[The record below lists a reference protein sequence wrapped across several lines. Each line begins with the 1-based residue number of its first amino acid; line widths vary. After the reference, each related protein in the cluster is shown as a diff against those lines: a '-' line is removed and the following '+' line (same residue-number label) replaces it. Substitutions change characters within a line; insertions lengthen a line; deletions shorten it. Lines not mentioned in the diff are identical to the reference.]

1 MAFEHSRLSSPGI
14 HFYIMQ
20 LLAVDGQMTMVQLV
34 EKVCLENDVFDS
46 EERTRIYHKC
56 RKAIISLQFIQ
67 KIKIEKMNPEAKGNK
82 KIKITCL
89 ESTLKK

>member
-20 LLAVDGQMTMVQLV
+20 LLSSEGQMTMVQLV
-34 EKVCLENDVFDS
+34 EKVCLENDVFDPK
-46 EERTRIYHKC
+46 ERTRIYHKC
-56 RKAIISLQFIQ
+56 RKSIISLQFIR
-67 KIKIEKMNPEAKGNK
+67 KVRVEKMNPGSKGNK

-89 ESTLKK
+89 E